1 MQTRSRF
8 LPNPKSL
15 YQRLNDEAQ
24 RLRKEARGTQ
34 PGVERE
40 RLIRKARQAEA
51 ASHIDQWL
59 SSPGLRAPTQWAN
72 ITPTFG
78 QARNA

>member
-24 RLRKEARGTQ
+24 RLRKEAR
-34 PGVERE
+34 V
-40 RLIRKARQAEA
+40 
-51 ASHIDQWL
+51 L
-59 SSPGLRAPTQWAN
+59 SSALSESG
-72 ITPTFG
+72 
-78 QARNA
+78 

>member
-8 LPNPKSL
+8 PPNPKSL

-24 RLRKEARGTQ
+24 RLRKEARGTH

-40 RLIRKARQAEA
+40 RLIREARQAET
-51 ASHIDQWL
+51 ASDMDKWL
-59 SSPGLRAPTQWAN
+59 SSPGL
-72 ITPTFG
+72 
-78 QARNA
+78 QALR